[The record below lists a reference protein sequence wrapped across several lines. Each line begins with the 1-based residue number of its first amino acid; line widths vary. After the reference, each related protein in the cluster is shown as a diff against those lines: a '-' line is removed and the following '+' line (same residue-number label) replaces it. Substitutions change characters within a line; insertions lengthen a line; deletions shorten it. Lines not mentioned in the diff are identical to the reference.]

1 MILYHLDCDDD
12 ALLSIILILV
22 VVEGMYCNELMMHM
36 CNEAQ
41 QEKCVRMRKE
51 KKKKK
56 EEIEKNERM
65 IQVNDV
71 VIIREQ

>member
-1 MILYHLDCDDD
+1 
-12 ALLSIILILV
+12 
-22 VVEGMYCNELMMHM
+22 M